1 MEGNKMSIFFIIY
14 YISNQTNNQS
24 ALGAKGQKLAKK
36 MKGDEGLDFTI
47 HPRIPCVYRHFRRK
61 DEG

>member
-1 MEGNKMSIFFIIY
+1 MEENKMSIFFIIY

-36 MKGDEGLDFTI
+36 MKGNEG
-47 HPRIPCVYRHFRRK
+47 
-61 DEG
+61 